1 MNGSSRFG
9 SAEGFCS
16 RDFETERLFHV
27 EHRYSE
33 AHRQRFLWYILANM
47 GRIIAISN
55 QKGGV
60 GKTTTAIN
68 LGASL
73 AAAEMRTLLVDL
85 DSQAN
90 ATSGLGVRKDS
101 FERSTYHSMILG
113 EPLKSILL
121 PTELESLFLAPAS
134 RELVGVTVELAQ
146 EEGRDRHLRE
156 LLGAV
161 ARDYDFVLIDCPPS
175 LDILTV
181 NALVA
186 ADSILIPIQ
195 CEYFA
200 LEGVSELVETI
211 RQIRRHRN
219 PDLEIEGVLVTMFDE
234 RTNLAQQVHADLKSF
249 FGSRLF
255 STRIPRNVR
264 LGEAPSHGRPIL
276 LYDIKSKG
284 AESYIRLAKEVINAR
299 AEKGFRPRVERAAR
313 HTRS

>member
-1 MNGSSRFG
+1 
-9 SAEGFCS
+9 
-16 RDFETERLFHV
+16 
-27 EHRYSE
+27 
-33 AHRQRFLWYILANM
+33 M

-85 DSQAN
+85 DPQAN

-101 FERSTYHSMILG
+101 FGRSTYHSVVFG
-113 EPLKSILL
+113 EPLESILL
-121 PTELESLFLAPAS
+121 PTEMESLFLAPAS

-146 EEGRDRHLRE
+146 VEGRDRRLRN
-156 LLGAV
+156 LLGEV

-175 LDILTV
+175 LDILAV

-200 LEGVSELVETI
+200 LEGISELVETI
-211 RQIRRHRN
+211 RQIRRQRN

-249 FGSRLF
+249 FGSQLF
-255 STRIPRNVR
+255 STIIPRNIR

-299 AEKGFRPRVERAAR
+299 AEKGFRPGAERAAR
-313 HTRS
+313 HTPILKPIAYVKSTLTESFRITISRVSLSTTAH